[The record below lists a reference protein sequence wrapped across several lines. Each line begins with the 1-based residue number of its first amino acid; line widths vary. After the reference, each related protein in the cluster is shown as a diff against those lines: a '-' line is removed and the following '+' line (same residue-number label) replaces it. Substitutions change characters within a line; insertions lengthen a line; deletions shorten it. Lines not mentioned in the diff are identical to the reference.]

1 MTGIYLGLVL
11 IFILAFPKFILGAII
26 TLIAFM
32 FGVSF

>member
-1 MTGIYLGLVL
+1 MTGIYLGLAL
-11 IFILAFPKFILGAII
+11 IFVLVFPKFILAAII

>member
-1 MTGIYLGLVL
+1 MTGVYLGLAL
-11 IFILAFPKFILGAII
+11 IFVLAFPKFILAAII